1 MIKNGIFNDK
11 FTKNHQF
18 FKLKGNF
25 YLIFYQY
32 KEVTQ

>member
-25 YLIFYQY
+25 YQY